1 MSELNTRQPPFT
13 EQAALKYIIS
23 QQYRPE
29 KINRMIEDYEKQKAQ
44 RGEKTQMLSNIKN
57 YASKNFLTNE
67 EFTKARKILE
77 LYNNTSRRPRTFN
90 SPNVKKLRALIGASV
105 TGPRP
110 VDALTNVVIKTVSD
124 ALSKVRTPA
133 QVKKVITGVP
143 KETQAAALAA
153 RPNKIPPVVIKTIDP
168 GILASAVVKAAQN
181 GIKAPA
187 SMIAPAISTPTPPS
201 TAAKVVS
208 VLDPNLLARSVVE
221 AVRQGLTPLKV
232 ATAPAISTP
241 TPVVTAAKVASVL
254 EPNLLARSVTEAVR
268 QGLVPVHSK
277 TSFKFPNWVKGMKGI
292 KWPWNSITPYV
303 RVICVNGTWKY
314 VTPFSPLPKTM
325 SLNNAKK
332 TPCPP
337 APKGFVFMS
346 LQGGTTTA
354 IGIPAPIGHAFSRA
368 VQNETT
374 SRTNPTT
381 RRTANSSLQTAI
393 TIQNTNTPAQV
404 PVSQTKG
411 TETGT
416 QTNKGTGSQT
426 NKGTVSQTNKGTGTG
441 GASQSK
447 GGAGGA
453 SQTNKGTGT
462 GSQTNKGTG
471 TGSQAKGGA
480 GGAGGAATSTG
491 GSVTFAPNIKIQLNS
506 LPRLVQEARKDPTKI
521 PNLTNL
527 VKNLKEKLP
536 SNSRTRNVIVNLFK
550 NTTKIPKAE
559 DVTKA
564 IKKSFANMSISELL
578 AHRKTGKNK
587 ANVNAALRVQV
598 ATQLRRI
605 GRLSSNERAS
615 MYKNLYKTLPLNFT
629 GRANVEKALIS
640 EVRKMSRYSDPT
652 EIRRRLNNLRR
663 NFGNNLPPRV
673 KSEYNIQK
681 LRAETNERSKKR
693 WMAIPPEAPLRQ
705 TSRTSAQGPP
715 LRQTTRTTSAQ
726 GPALRQTTGG
736 PGFTLPPSQ
745 NTAILKAGGP
755 EFALRT
761 IAAVPGGAPKVALAA
776 QALNETNGNVQ
787 KAQNKGIEPAAIN
800 AVKKLGGPTN
810 ASYVLEGLNTLSQK
824 KPRTLKAAPSQRLRL
839 NELNKVID
847 SVKKRRLI
855 SLVAHN
861 VTKMGIHNNENRKKK
876 YYKKVL
882 KSSILRRPLANKVRQ
897 AARKK
902 RVPSGTRART
912 RS

>member
-1 MSELNTRQPPFT
+1 M
-13 EQAALKYIIS
+13 
-23 QQYRPE
+23 
-29 KINRMIEDYEKQKAQ
+29 
-44 RGEKTQMLSNIKN
+44 
-57 YASKNFLTNE
+57 
-67 EFTKARKILE
+67 
-77 LYNNTSRRPRTFN
+77 
-90 SPNVKKLRALIGASV
+90 
-105 TGPRP
+105 
-110 VDALTNVVIKTVSD
+110 
-124 ALSKVRTPA
+124 PA
-133 QVKKVITGVP
+133 
-143 KETQAAALAA
+143 
-153 RPNKIPPVVIKTIDP
+153 
-168 GILASAVVKAAQN
+168 
-181 GIKAPA
+181 
-187 SMIAPAISTPTPPS
+187 
-201 TAAKVVS
+201 
-208 VLDPNLLARSVVE
+208 
-221 AVRQGLTPLKV
+221 
-232 ATAPAISTP
+232 
-241 TPVVTAAKVASVL
+241 
-254 EPNLLARSVTEAVR
+254 
-268 QGLVPVHSK
+268 
-277 TSFKFPNWVKGMKGI
+277 
-292 KWPWNSITPYV
+292 
-303 RVICVNGTWKY
+303 
-314 VTPFSPLPKTM
+314 
-325 SLNNAKK
+325 
-332 TPCPP
+332 
-337 APKGFVFMS
+337 
-346 LQGGTTTA
+346 
-354 IGIPAPIGHAFSRA
+354 
-368 VQNETT
+368 
-374 SRTNPTT
+374 
-381 RRTANSSLQTAI
+381 
-393 TIQNTNTPAQV
+393 
-404 PVSQTKG
+404 
-411 TETGT
+411 
-416 QTNKGTGSQT
+416 
-426 NKGTVSQTNKGTGTG
+426 
-441 GASQSK
+441 
-447 GGAGGA
+447 
-453 SQTNKGTGT
+453 
-462 GSQTNKGTG
+462 
-471 TGSQAKGGA
+471 
-480 GGAGGAATSTG
+480 
-491 GSVTFAPNIKIQLNS
+491 
-506 LPRLVQEARKDPTKI
+506 
-521 PNLTNL
+521 
-527 VKNLKEKLP
+527 
-536 SNSRTRNVIVNLFK
+536 NSRTRNVIVNLFK

-578 AHRKTGKNK
+578 EHRKTGKNK

-640 EVRKMSRYSDPT
+640 EVRKISRYSDPR

-705 TSRTSAQGPP
+705 TTRTTSAQGPP

-726 GPALRQTTGG
+726 GPALRQTTRTTSAQGPPLRQTTGG

-745 NTAILKAGGP
+745 NAAILKAGGP
-755 EFALRT
+755 EFALQT
-761 IAAVPGGAPKVALAA
+761 IAAVPGGAPTVALAA

-902 RVPSGTRART
+902 RVPSGTKART